1 MSLDSVVT
9 KELKRVLDSY
19 ISDDVEVDKILERPR
34 NSSFGD
40 FSFPTFSFAKI
51 KRKSPNEIANEI
63 VELIDKSLFKEISIV
78 NGYINFSVLREKPS
92 QDLLSLVNK
101 EKLNFANND
110 FGKGRNVTIDM
121 SSPNI
126 AKPMS
131 MGHLRSTVIG
141 NALSNIEKKCG
152 YNPIKINFL
161 GDWGTQFG
169 KLLAAYKMW
178 GDKEKVEQDPIENLL
193 KLYVRFNKEAKEN
206 ENLNDLGRAWFKK
219 LEDGDEEAKSL
230 WEWFRKVSIQRFEE
244 IYKDLDIDFDLYDG
258 EAFYN
263 DKMGAVIDTLK
274 EKKLLK
280 VSQGA
285 QVVDLSDEGFENPVL
300 IIRSDGASLYT
311 TRDLAAAIYR
321 KKKFNSVK
329 SIYVVGSEQKQH
341 FDELKSVLNKM
352 GYEWA
357 KEIVYVPFGLITFN
371 GKKLST
377 REGRVVL
384 LNDVLDKA
392 YKLSLK
398 QIEEKNPTLD
408 KKDDVAHQVG
418 YGAVVFH
425 DLKNDRMENFDFKL
439 DEVVQFEGDTGPYV
453 QYTNAR
459 SQSILRKSQELNIS
473 VKDYKNIFEEDTA
486 FAIIKLLDQYP
497 TIVKQAE
504 KNYEPSIIAKY
515 SIQLA
520 KSFNHYYKNVRILVE
535 DDELYTRLQLVKA
548 VSYVLQDS
556 LSLLGIKAP
565 EQM

>member
-1 MSLDSVVT
+1 MTFHFRHFLLQKLSVSLQ
-9 KELKRVLDSY
+9 
-19 ISDDVEVDKILERPR
+19 
-34 NSSFGD
+34 
-40 FSFPTFSFAKI
+40 
-51 KRKSPNEIANEI
+51 NEIANEI